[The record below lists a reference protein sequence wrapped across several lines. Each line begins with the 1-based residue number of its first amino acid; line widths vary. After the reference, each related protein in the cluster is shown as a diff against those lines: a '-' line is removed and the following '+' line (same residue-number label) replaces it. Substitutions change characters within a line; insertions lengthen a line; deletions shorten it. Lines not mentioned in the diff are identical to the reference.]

1 MIIFIIVLIIIAVV
15 FILMVMGGL
24 ESYDPKS
31 DNKGFV
37 SNNISDSATK
47 DEFQENK
54 KIEFEQKYPKIKWR
68 VIRYATNYFDYEER
82 DFDNEYEARD
92 LERYLISGMRDTKD
106 YFKTARVEVKMV
118 QRIGNE
124 NSSYI
129 YYK

>member
-1 MIIFIIVLIIIAVV
+1 MIAVV

-106 YFKTARVEVKMV
+106 YFKPARVEVKMV

>member
-54 KIEFEQKYPKIKWR
+54 KIEFEQKYPKIK
-68 VIRYATNYFDYEER
+68 
-82 DFDNEYEARD
+82 
-92 LERYLISGMRDTKD
+92 
-106 YFKTARVEVKMV
+106 
-118 QRIGNE
+118 
-124 NSSYI
+124 
-129 YYK
+129 

>member
-1 MIIFIIVLIIIAVV
+1 MIIFIIVLIIIAIV

-47 DEFQENK
+47 DEPQKNK

-68 VIRYATNYFDYEER
+68 VIRYTTNYFDYEER

-106 YFKTARVEVKMV
+106 YFKPAGVEVKMV